1 MKNFELEIKSNKG
14 PLKVQWSDIADLAK
28 YASIQSG
35 RYLENNN
42 DLLNLHKTHFLN
54 WNQTFWDQRQNT
66 GIFDLPNNA
75 TILDIGAGTSVVDL
89 LLYSYIPNSKFY
101 LVDKEEW
108 AIKFLDNNSPEIC
121 FSKNYPFYNSW
132 QSVKD
137 AISTSNFDMDRF
149 VFLTPDSEFPKDVDA
164 VTSYFS
170 YCFHYPKEVYWE
182 KILGSLKKGGKL
194 VLDVRLLKSND
205 VIGEISEEMKCDP
218 IKFVLPE
225 LPKYTDNYELVESG
239 VIGYRCMWTRN

>member
-14 PLKVQWSDIADLAK
+14 PLKIQWSDVADLAK

-54 WNQTFWDQRQNT
+54 WNQTFWDQRQNIGT
-66 GIFDLPNNA
+66 FDLPNNA
-75 TILDIGAGTSVVDL
+75 RILDIGAGASVVDL

-108 AIKFLDNNSPEIC
+108 AIKFLDNSSPEIC

-132 QSVKD
+132 KSVKD

-149 VFLTPDSEFPKDVDA
+149 VFLTPDSEFPKDVDT

-194 VLDVRLLKSND
+194 VLDVRLLKSKD
-205 VIGEISEEMKCDP
+205 IIGEISEEMKCDP
-218 IKFVLPE
+218 VKFVLPE
-225 LPKYTDNYELVESG
+225 LPKYTDNYELAESG
-239 VIGYRCMWTRN
+239 IIGYRCMWNRN